1 MKKILIGTHNQGKF
15 REISYLTSK
24 KFKKISPISL
34 KIPSPK
40 ETGLTFL
47 ANSKLKAN
55 FFSRFVDIPVIS
67 DDSGLCIKSLNNKP
81 GVFSARLSKKHGG
94 FHNAMKHILK
104 KMKNKKDRTAFF
116 VCSLTFKFPK
126 KKSIS
131 VVGKIYGTI
140 SYKIIGRKGF
150 GYDPIF
156 IPNSHNKTFG
166 QMSKYEKINMDHRYI
181 AFKKLKKKIKIL

>member
-1 MKKILIGTHNQGKF
+1 M
-15 REISYLTSK
+15 
-24 KFKKISPISL
+24 
-34 KIPSPK
+34 
-40 ETGLTFL
+40 

-81 GVFSARLSKKHGG
+81 GIFSARLSKKYGS
-94 FHNAMKHILK
+94 FHNAMRHILK
-104 KMKNKKDRTAFF
+104 KMKNKKDRAAFF
-116 VCSLTFKFPK
+116 VCCLTFKFPK
-126 KKSIS
+126 KKPIS
-131 VVGKIYGTI
+131 AVGKIYGTI

-156 IPNSHNKTFG
+156 IPNSRNKTFG